1 MAYVK
6 YLIFSI
12 ANRKYAME
20 LVHVNGTEQNYSVI
34 PIPDAP
40 DNVTGVVNLRGRI
53 IPVYSLRGR
62 FGLPTRID
70 NDNKSLMI
78 VRSSGIMV
86 GYEVDEVVNIE
97 ELDTND
103 VNTMPRI
110 AIHGGADAEFMDQV
124 LHIGQGIVVVVDVNR
139 VIPDED
145 IERLE
150 RLIEERSKEE
160 ESTES
165 EDDEEQVESD
175 VDEEAQE

>member
-6 YLIFSI
+6 YLIFNI
-12 ANRKYAME
+12 ADRKYAME

-40 DNVTGVVNLRGRI
+40 DNITGVVNLRGKI

-70 NDNKSLMI
+70 NVNKSLMI
-78 VRSSGIMV
+78 VRSSSIMI

-97 ELDTND
+97 EIDTSD
-103 VNTMPRI
+103 VNSMPQI
-110 AIHGGADAEFMDQV
+110 ATFGGSDAVFMNKV
-124 LHIGQGIVVVVDVNR
+124 LRVGQGIVVVVDVNL

-160 ESTES
+160 STES
-165 EDDEEQVESD
+165 ESDEEQEASEADESVE
-175 VDEEAQE
+175 E